1 MIVRAQGLSTNHGIF
16 TAEACVIITSD
27 CFLLCLPEL
36 MKIQIPAFDQAR
48 VLVVGD
54 VMLDRYWHGA
64 TSRISPEAPVPVVHV
79 GQSEERAGGAANVA
93 LNIAALG
100 AQTRLLGVTGDDEP
114 ADSLQTLLSGAG
126 IDCRFQRIVDTPTV
140 TKLRVIS
147 RHQQLIRLDFEDG
160 FAAIDAMALQD
171 SYRQELEHCDVVV
184 LSDYGKGTLADIEPL
199 IALARAAG
207 KPVLIDPKALDF
219 SRYRGA
225 TVITPNMAEFEL
237 VAGRCDDEQA
247 LIEKGNALLQ
257 QHDLEALLVTRG
269 EHGMTLLRQD
279 SPEFHLPTQ
288 AREVFDVTGA
298 GDTVISVLA
307 AALAAGEDLPAATA
321 LANLA
326 AGIVVGKLGTASVS
340 VPELRRTA
348 QHGQDAGFG
357 EMNAAQ
363 LQIAVEDARSH
374 GERIVM
380 TNGCF
385 DILHAGHVAYLAEA
399 RRLGDRLIVA
409 VNSDDSVKR
418 LKGAGRPIN
427 SVDRR
432 MTVLAALE
440 SVDWVVP
447 FSEDTPERLICD
459 VGPDLLVKGGDY
471 RPEEIAGYDCVQQ
484 GGGDVVVLG
493 FEDGCSTS
501 NLIDAIR
508 KQD

>member
-1 MIVRAQGLSTNHGIF
+1 
-16 TAEACVIITSD
+16 
-27 CFLLCLPEL
+27 
-36 MKIQIPAFDQAR
+36 MKIHIPPFDQAR
-48 VLVVGD
+48 VLVAGD

-79 GQSEERAGGAANVA
+79 GQTEERAGGAANVA

-100 AQTRLLGVTGDDEP
+100 AQIRLLGVTGDDEP
-114 ADSLQTLLSGAG
+114 AGLLETLLSGAG
-126 IDCRFQRIVDTPTV
+126 IDCHFQKIADTPTV

-160 FAAIDAMALQD
+160 FDAIDGPALME
-171 SYRQELEHCDVVV
+171 SYRQGLDHCDVVV
-184 LSDYGKGTLADIEPL
+184 LSDYGKGTLADIESL
-199 IALARAAG
+199 IGLARAAG
-207 KPVLIDPKALDF
+207 KAVLIDPKALDF
-219 SRYRGA
+219 SRYKGA
-225 TVITPNMAEFEL
+225 TLITPNMAEFEV
-237 VAGRCDDEQA
+237 VAGSCASEQD
-247 LIEKGNALLQ
+247 LIEKGNNLLE
-257 QHDLEALLVTRG
+257 QHDLDALLVTRG
-269 EHGMTLLRQD
+269 EHGMTLLSRGA
-279 SPEFHLPTQ
+279 PEFHLPTQ

-307 AALAAGEDLPAATA
+307 AALAAGEGLPAATA

-357 EMNAAQ
+357 EMNAEQ

-409 VNSDDSVKR
+409 VNDDDSVKR
-418 LKGAGRPIN
+418 LKGAGRPVN
-427 SVDRR
+427 TLDRR
-432 MTVLAALE
+432 MIVLAALE

-447 FSEDTPERLICD
+447 FSEDTPGQLICKI
-459 VGPDLLVKGGDY
+459 GPDLLVKGGDY
-471 RPEEIAGYDCVQQ
+471 RPEDIAGYDCVKQR
-484 GGGDVVVLG
+484 GGDVVVLG

-501 NLIDAIR
+501 DIIDTIR
-508 KQD
+508 QQD